1 MIKCF
6 KERDFIC
13 LNDFSC
19 EELYFYLHIAQH
31 IKYQTKL
38 GLFSSVLRNKNLAM
52 IFQKPSL
59 RTRTSFQIG
68 MNQLG
73 GSALY
78 ISPNE
83 IQLGK
88 RESTKDVACVLSGYV
103 DGIMAR
109 VFSHEDILDL
119 AEHANVPVING
130 LSDLLHPCQ
139 ALADYLTILEHF
151 GRIQGLTLCYVGDGN
166 NVCHSLMYGASKF
179 GVNMK
184 VACPKGYEPDKK
196 VQKEAGANGL
206 SLTITND
213 PIEGVCGADIVYTD
227 TWTSMG
233 QEKEHD
239 KRLRTFIDFQLSS
252 ELLAHAK
259 DDHIVMH
266 CLPAHRGE
274 EITDEVIDGPHS
286 VVYEE
291 AENRLHAQKAIL
303 ALNL

>member
-31 IKYQTKL
+31 IKYRTKI

-68 MNQLG
+68 MGQLG

-78 ISPNE
+78 ISPDE

-109 VFSHEDILDL
+109 VFSHEDILNL

-196 VQKEAGANGL
+196 VQKEAVANGL

-239 KRLRTFIDFQLSS
+239 KRLRAFIDFQLSS

-274 EITDEVIDGPHS
+274 EITDEVMDGPHS

>member
-73 GSALY
+73 GSAVY

-151 GRIQGLTLCYVGDGN
+151 GRMQELTLCYVGDGN

-196 VQKEAGANGL
+196 VQKEVGANGL

-286 VVYEE
+286 VVYGE